1 MRPAIVCY
9 REYAPC
15 AALRHAVTAFFTF
28 VPAQTRPA
36 AGRLMAREVA
46 FRAGE
51 SFCSPLFASGHAS
64 IAFHFG
70 RWCRADGVWISRPG
84 TPGGEVIGAMSA
96 AGAAS
101 LDERPEAIGAF
112 LPAPPARA
120 LTGAP
125 AVELTDRVVAM
136 EDLWG
141 PAARELAARLGET
154 DDEGARLDRLE
165 SALVRRLGAFSKT
178 SEGVDLA
185 GLAAYVHHR
194 RGGIAVER
202 MAQAAG
208 VSRQHLTRV
217 FRENVGITPK
227 QYCRLAR
234 FQAAL
239 AYAPHAA
246 KIDWAQAAAQLG
258 YADQSHMIREFRQ
271 FSTLTP
277 ESLSRERW
285 FHPFIQRP
293 PRALAHGT
301 ELS

>member
-1 MRPAIVCY
+1 MRPAMVCY

-15 AALRHAVTAFFTF
+15 AALRHAVTSFFTF

-36 AGRLMAREVA
+36 AGRLMTREVA

-51 SFCSPLFASGHAS
+51 SFCSPLFASGHVS
-64 IAFHFG
+64 IAFHFA
-70 RWCRADGVWISRPG
+70 RWCRADGVWISRSG
-84 TPGGEVIGAMSA
+84 APGGEAIGAMSA
-96 AGAAS
+96 AGEAS
-101 LDERPEAIGAF
+101 LDERPEAIGLF
-112 LPAPPARA
+112 LQAPPARA

-125 AVELTDRVVAM
+125 AVELTDRVIAL

-141 PAARELAARLGET
+141 AAARELAVRLAETEGEGT
-154 DDEGARLDRLE
+154 RLDRLE
-165 SALVRRLGAFSKT
+165 TALVQRLRAFPNSSKR
-178 SEGVDLA
+178 VDLA

-194 RGGIAVER
+194 HGGVAVER
-202 MAQAAG
+202 MARAAG
-208 VSRQHLTRV
+208 VSRQHLTRL
-217 FRENVGITPK
+217 FRENVGISPK

-239 AYAPHAA
+239 AYAPRRAET
-246 KIDWAQAAAQLG
+246 DWAQAAVQLG

-277 ESLSRERW
+277 ESLARERW
-285 FHPFIQRP
+285 FHPFIQRA
-293 PRALAHGT
+293 PRDLAQWT